1 MPTVL
6 FVYGWRFFFY
16 SNESKEPI
24 HIHCKKGEK
33 ECKYW
38 LLSDKFDI
46 EEVYSFNMSEKDKRI
61 VRKLIFEN
69 FDYIESEWYKYEE
82 RKK

>member
-6 FVYGWRFFFY
+6 LIYGWRFFFY
-16 SNESKEPI
+16 SNESNEPI

-38 LLSDKFDI
+38 LFQKEFDI
-46 EEVYSFNMSEKDKRI
+46 KEAYKYNMSAADKRMI
-61 VRKLIFEN
+61 RKLIFEN
-69 FDYIESEWYKYEE
+69 FNYIISEWEKYEE
-82 RKK
+82 RKR

>member
-16 SNESKEPI
+16 SNESNEPI

-46 EEVYSFNMSEKDKRI
+46 EEAFSFNMSEKDKRI

-69 FDYIESEWYKYEE
+69 FDYIDSEWKKYEE
-82 RKK
+82 LG